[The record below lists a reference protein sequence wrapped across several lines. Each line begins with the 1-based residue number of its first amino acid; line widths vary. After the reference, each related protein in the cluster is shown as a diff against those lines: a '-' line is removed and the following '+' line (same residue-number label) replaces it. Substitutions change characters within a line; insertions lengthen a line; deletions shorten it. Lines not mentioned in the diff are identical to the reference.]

1 MELSLETLAQV
12 IVFVVAFAATVV
24 FLSDTDDGADRQSIM
39 CGLRTL
45 AKMIA
50 GRMERPVQAP
60 KREGH
65 LSEETYR
72 RLLYVH
78 MTNAAPDQRIWFR

>member
-1 MELSLETLAQV
+1 MDLSLETLAQA

-24 FLSDTDDGADRQSIM
+24 FLSGAEDGADRQSIM
-39 CGLRTL
+39 CGLRAF
-45 AKMIA
+45 AKAIS
-50 GRMERPVQAP
+50 GRMEPPVQKP
-60 KREGH
+60 RVEGR
-65 LSEETYR
+65 LSEETYQ